1 MIDGP
6 ALQPLSLANSPSP
19 GDPFNADPFAY
30 DYPPP
35 SMTASEET
43 GEVTDPAW
51 YLPGTTSRAH
61 LELFPSGGEELVTA
75 LSATI
80 TNPFDLPP
88 FSIPFMKPG
97 LLSASFHD

>member
-6 ALQPLSLANSPSP
+6 ALQPLPLANSRSPSTP
-19 GDPFNADPFAY
+19 V
-30 DYPPP
+30 
-35 SMTASEET
+35 SEET
-43 GEVTDPAW
+43 GEVSDPAW
-51 YLPGTTSRAH
+51 YLPGTPSRAH

-88 FSIPFMKPG
+88 FSIPFMKPD
-97 LLSASFHD
+97 LLDASFHDK